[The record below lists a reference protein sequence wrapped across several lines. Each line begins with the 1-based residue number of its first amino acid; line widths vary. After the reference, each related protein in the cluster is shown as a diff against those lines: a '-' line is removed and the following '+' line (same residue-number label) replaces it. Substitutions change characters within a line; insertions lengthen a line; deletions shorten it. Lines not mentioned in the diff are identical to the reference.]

1 MNILASIG
9 ILAVASLFALVFI
22 FIFDRY
28 KNKRALRD
36 LRIGDEIKDKGG
48 IITEYGVVVQIYS
61 TSQEVVILCLSG
73 GSLFRT
79 VKPRDFT
86 KTGFHFTVT
95 ELNEHRSDYSKKLY
109 KEADELLN
117 SYTAFKGKY
126 SNLREEI
133 YE

>member
-1 MNILASIG
+1 MSILASIG
-9 ILAVASLFALVFI
+9 ILAVASLFTLILI

-48 IITEYGVVVQIYS
+48 IIPVYGVVVQIYS
-61 TSQEVVILCLSG
+61 TSQEVVLLCLSG
-73 GSLFRT
+73 GHLFRT
-79 VKPRDFT
+79 VKPGDFI

-117 SYTAFKGKY
+117 RCTAFNSKH
-126 SNLREEI
+126 NN
-133 YE
+133 

>member
-1 MNILASIG
+1 MSILASIG
-9 ILAVASLFALVFI
+9 ILSVASLFTLI
-22 FIFDRY
+22 LIYIFDRY

-61 TSQEVVILCLSG
+61 TSQEVVLLCSSG
-73 GSLFRT
+73 GRLFRT
-79 VKPRDFT
+79 VKPGDFI

-95 ELNEHRSDYSKKLY
+95 ELNEYRSDYRKKLY

-133 YE
+133 

>member
-1 MNILASIG
+1 MSILASIG
-9 ILAVASLFALVFI
+9 ILSVASLFTLILI

-36 LRIGDEIKDKGG
+36 LRIGDEIREKESFALLQG
-48 IITEYGVVVQIYS
+48 IVVHIDN
-61 TSQEVVILCLSG
+61 TRKEVVLLCLDG
-73 GSLFRT
+73 RRLFRT
-79 VKPRDFT
+79 VKPGNFI
-86 KTGFHFTVT
+86 KTGLRFTVA
-95 ELNEHRSDYSKKLY
+95 ELNEYRSDYSKKLY

-133 YE
+133 

>member
-1 MNILASIG
+1 
-9 ILAVASLFALVFI
+9 
-22 FIFDRY
+22 

-48 IITEYGVVVQIYS
+48 IIPVYGVVVQIYS
-61 TSQEVVILCLSG
+61 TSQEVVLLCLSG
-73 GSLFRT
+73 GHLFRT
-79 VKPRDFT
+79 VKPGDFI

-117 SYTAFKGKY
+117 SYTAFNSKH
-126 SNLREEI
+126 NN
-133 YE
+133 